1 MTCGCEMSSIVSLI
15 DVFAFVSHVCGGD
28 MIDDRAGLIP
38 SVCGGVDE
46 QFSSFF
52 VVFAPAEALFCVQAE
67 PARSVEDRVPA
78 EQRRGRVGPE
88 AGAAL
93 ALQLAHPRAV
103 LAHARAVL
111 GLLGALLLY
120 LDAAAPG
127 QRVGAVHRR
136 YKYRIG
142 GGRRK
147 EEGSKYVES
156 HSCVQV
162 SKKFFELKNT

>member
-103 LAHARAVL
+103 LAHARHDRPRRREDTLDIVAVDEA
-111 GLLGALLLY
+111 G
-120 LDAAAPG
+120 LDAERRGPPLDWTTVLQEPG
-127 QRVGAVHRR
+127 RALGHLIVFDHHQQR
-136 YKYRIG
+136 
-142 GGRRK
+142 
-147 EEGSKYVES
+147 
-156 HSCVQV
+156 Q
-162 SKKFFELKNT
+162 

>member
-28 MIDDRAGLIP
+28 MIDDRAGLIF
-38 SVCGGVDE
+38 SVCGGGVDE

-52 VVFAPAEALFCVQAE
+52 VVELSKSLFCVQAE

-78 EQRRGRVGPE
+78 EQRRGRVARE

-127 QRVGAVHRR
+127 QRVGTVHW
-136 YKYRIG
+136 
-142 GGRRK
+142 RRK
-147 EEGSKYVES
+147 EGRGK
-156 HSCVQV
+156 
-162 SKKFFELKNT
+162 